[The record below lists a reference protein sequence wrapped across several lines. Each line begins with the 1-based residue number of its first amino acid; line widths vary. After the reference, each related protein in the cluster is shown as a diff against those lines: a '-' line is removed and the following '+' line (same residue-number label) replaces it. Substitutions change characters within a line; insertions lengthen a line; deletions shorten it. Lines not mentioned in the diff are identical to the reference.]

1 MSTALQ
7 VTAPQRSPGRWRFD
21 PHDLGWKIYAPL
33 LAIAV
38 ALVAMQLHWHGVD
51 WPAQLYRVQVF
62 RTSGWVS
69 YDTGWYSGNVPAAY
83 SSLYPPV
90 AALFGLGFVA
100 VASVAAAAWAFDRL
114 VTVQFGPRARLGS
127 LCFAAGMVVQVVI
140 GQLPFLLGMALGLL
154 ALLALTTMR
163 TRSAIVFAVACAL
176 SSFVAALFVILA
188 AASIFASRR
197 ESRMAAAAVA
207 AAALTP
213 IMIVAVVYRQ
223 VGRFPFPAPTLAS
236 VLVACLGVALVIPAS
251 HRTLR
256 LGVGLYAALSA
267 VLFVLQTP
275 VGANDARLA
284 TTMAVPLLLCA
295 GRRRFVTALFV
306 VVVGAWEIAP
316 AMGAINIDTHDA
328 STSQSFYRPLLDE
341 LRQVASQP
349 TRLEIPLTHEHWEAA
364 WVAPTIPLARG
375 WERQLDIS
383 ENPLFYKTG
392 LLNRSTYRT
401 WLVTNGVGWVALPHA
416 PLDYAGRSE
425 AALLRSGASFLM
437 PVWHDRN
444 WDLWKVQ
451 GTNGMVIGPATL
463 THLATDGFTLNATN
477 AGRAVVRVRASPTWS
492 IVDSNGSACLS
503 RTSDSWTVVR
513 IRRPGVIQVV
523 AEPLPTTATAC

>member
-1 MSTALQ
+1 MSTAFQ
-7 VTAPQRSPGRWRFD
+7 VTAPQQSPGRWRFD
-21 PHDLGWKIYAPL
+21 PDGLGWKMYAPL

-69 YDTGWYSGNVPAAY
+69 FDTGWYSGNVPAAY
-83 SSLYPPV
+83 STLYPPV

-100 VASVAAAAWAFDRL
+100 VASAAAAAWAFDRL
-114 VTVQFGPRARLGS
+114 VTVQFGRRARLGS

-154 ALLALTTMR
+154 GVVALTSMR
-163 TRSAIVFAVACAL
+163 TRIAVVFAVTCAL
-176 SSFVAALFVILA
+176 SSFVAALFVIIA
-188 AASIFASRR
+188 AASIFATRR
-197 ESRMAAAAVA
+197 ESRTAAAAVA
-207 AAALTP
+207 ASAFTP
-213 IMIVAVVYRQ
+213 IIVIAVVYRQ
-223 VGRFPFPAPTLAS
+223 VGRFPFPATTLAS
-236 VLVACLGVALVIPAS
+236 VLIACLGVAVVLPAS

-256 LGVGLYAALSA
+256 LGIALYAALST

-295 GRRRFVTALFV
+295 SRRRILAAAFV

-316 AMGAINIDTHDA
+316 ATNAINIDARDA

-341 LRQVASQP
+341 LQQVASQP

-383 ENPLFYKTG
+383 ENPIFYKAG

-401 WLVTNGVGWVALPHA
+401 WLATNGVGWVALPHA
-416 PLDYAGRSE
+416 PLDYAARSE
-425 AALLRSGASFLM
+425 AALLRSGAPFLK

-451 GTNGMVIGPATL
+451 GINGMVIGPATL
-463 THLATDGFTLNATN
+463 THLATDGFTLDATN
-477 AGRAVVRVRASPTWS
+477 AGRAVVRVRASRTWS

-503 RTSDSWTVVR
+503 RTPDSWTVVR
-513 IRRPGVIQVV
+513 IRRPGVIRVV
-523 AEPLPTTATAC
+523 AEPLPTTVAAC